1 MLKLGDLIEWC
12 NKYSQLPSDV
22 NEAFVISQETS
33 LPNDPNLS
41 FRFVLSTRLLLEKCL
56 ERKTIAIDATYK
68 LNWLDYPL
76 MVYGTVDREK
86 KFHPLAYAC
95 CSHEKTYDFQFIFQ
109 SIKNAIKTHLDADFE
124 PTIMIADGADAIRNA
139 FYGSFDSAEFD
150 IMCFAHVLR
159 NCTKRPFTSKTNK
172 QLVLDDIRQMQL
184 APNRATFNMMAKL
197 FCEKWKRIES
207 DFVAYFEKE
216 WLGPHCNW
224 FEGAANYTPSTNNAL
239 KSHIAVIKRLI
250 TLRRRLPM
258 NQFLICM
265 KDMTES
271 ISKQFSNGDRKIA
284 SEPKIAKKTFEEVA
298 IMGDSFK
305 AFKAKKSISADVTIF
320 SIPSRECAEDNANE
334 SYYKTLTKTT
344 WKSFDE
350 FIVHG
355 FQQFHIVQ
363 FSSDCWKT
371 KSTCTCP
378 AFFKQNICKH
388 IVAIGVR
395 LGAVIMPATVNLVPL
410 ARTKR

>member
-1 MLKLGDLIEWC
+1 MDGAIDFLDESGFVCYDYKNLKIGQKFYFRCRSIPKERDQWCAIRYTLFFPSTSLKVQILKNQHDHDHDALLEGTTRPISDEMAQYVKGLFECGTTKTSEITAHIEYARNKNGLFQKEPTPGKRQIEYLIRKFRSAEAPSMLKLGDLIEWC

-33 LPNDPNLS
+33 SPNDPNLS

-56 ERKTIAIDATYK
+56 EQKVIGIDATYK

-95 CSHEKTYDFQFIFQ
+95 CSHEQTHDFQFIFQ
-109 SIKNAIKTHLDADFE
+109 SIKTAIKTHLDADFE
-124 PTIMIADGADAIRNA
+124 PTTMIADGADAIRNA
-139 FYGSFDSAEFD
+139 FYGSFDSAELD

-159 NCTKRPFTSKTNK
+159 NCNKRPFTSKANK

-197 FCEKWKRIES
+197 FREKWMRIES

-239 KSHIAVIKRLI
+239 ESHKAVDNSS
-250 TLRRRLPM
+250 P
-258 NQFLICM
+258 
-265 KDMTES
+265 
-271 ISKQFSNGDRKIA
+271 
-284 SEPKIAKKTFEEVA
+284 TF
-298 IMGDSFK
+298 
-305 AFKAKKSISADVTIF
+305 
-320 SIPSRECAEDNANE
+320 ANE
-334 SYYKTLTKTT
+334 PV
-344 WKSFDE
+344 FDLYE
-350 FIVHG
+350 RY
-355 FQQFHIVQ
+355 
-363 FSSDCWKT
+363 D
-371 KSTCTCP
+371 
-378 AFFKQNICKH
+378 
-388 IVAIGVR
+388 
-395 LGAVIMPATVNLVPL
+395 
-410 ARTKR
+410 